1 MAFLLVGAKVVSSR
15 MLNDRECCIL
25 LKLYWL
31 KLYWRESLLLLLAL
45 AAVVVVFQLPPLA
58 QDPSY
63 HQFFDARTLFGV
75 ANFCNVS
82 SNLAFVCVGL
92 FGLWHLRSIQ
102 SGHLKTAYLI
112 FCSGICLIGLGSAY
126 YHYEPTPN
134 SLVWDRLPMTIAF
147 MALFVMVL
155 ADRVNARVAKLLLW
169 PLLSAGLLSVAYW
182 YWTELNGQGDLRAY
196 VLIQF
201 SPMLL
206 IPVMLLLFAKGV
218 MRRAWLWGT
227 IATYGVAKVAEHFDE
242 AIFHATGMI
251 SGHSIKHMLGAVA
264 VLWVVLSFPL
274 DKAENAR
281 E

>member
-1 MAFLLVGAKVVSSR
+1 
-15 MLNDRECCIL
+15 
-25 LKLYWL
+25 
-31 KLYWRESLLLLLAL
+31 
-45 AAVVVVFQLPPLA
+45 
-58 QDPSY
+58 
-63 HQFFDARTLFGV
+63 
-75 ANFCNVS
+75 
-82 SNLAFVCVGL
+82 
-92 FGLWHLRSIQ
+92 
-102 SGHLKTAYLI
+102 
-112 FCSGICLIGLGSAY
+112 
-126 YHYEPTPN
+126 
-134 SLVWDRLPMTIAF
+134 MTIAF

-218 MRRAWLWGT
+218 MRKAWLWGT

-251 SGHSIKHMLGAVA
+251 SGHSIKHLLGAVA
-264 VLWVVLSFPL
+264 VLWVVLSFPVNN
-274 DKAENAR
+274 DENAR